1 MGTSRPAL
9 VTIVAE
15 VARPNLRTMF
25 TNLIMLGHVVGALL
39 SDVNAT
45 FLTWRTNAL
54 ITCAYPCLAVIIFT
68 LLPETYGSHV
78 EKQNLERATQSFH
91 WYRGY
96 DNLSRQELTK
106 IINQPLNNLDILTLF
121 DKKFFKAFIICTT
134 FFAAGQLNG
143 VNVLSLYSV
152 EMFKNMFKNIN
163 ANYITIGYDAVK
175 ITASLTSIYAI
186 KRFKLR
192 TLTFISAVG
201 VILSL
206 IALSLLYYAANRTT
220 DSLEVSRYNILTCI
234 VLILYVQF
242 LLCGLAPLPWATPPE
257 LFETSVAGV
266 GSGCTIFINY
276 IIYFLVVKF
285 SPALLQ
291 VSYSLTFG
299 VFACFTAVLS
309 CILWFILPETKNK
322 TLLDSQAMITI

>member
-1 MGTSRPAL
+1 MSERKYFLRQSTAAFACFLESIGCGVVMSFTGTLFPQLEADRHFVIDKTDETWIASSAILSMAFGCIIGGVSMPHLTRKIIITSTNLLMIIGFLTLYYSQTVTHLLIGRILCGSAMGTSRPAL

-152 EMFKNMFKNIN
+152 EMFKNMFK
-163 ANYITIGYDAVK
+163 
-175 ITASLTSIYAI
+175 
-186 KRFKLR
+186 
-192 TLTFISAVG
+192 TLTLIIS
-201 VILSL
+201 L
-206 IALSLLYYAANRTT
+206 
-220 DSLEVSRYNILTCI
+220 
-234 VLILYVQF
+234 
-242 LLCGLAPLPWATPPE
+242 
-257 LFETSVAGV
+257 
-266 GSGCTIFINY
+266 
-276 IIYFLVVKF
+276 
-285 SPALLQ
+285 
-291 VSYSLTFG
+291 
-299 VFACFTAVLS
+299 
-309 CILWFILPETKNK
+309 
-322 TLLDSQAMITI
+322 